1 MSYREAQTAD
11 KKKKKKERK
20 EKRKERNN
28 LPMYFKEIKAVT
40 EIAVKYFIIFIFE
53 KLKDLYDFS
62 NGKQLLYQFKNKSA

>member
-1 MSYREAQTAD
+1 
-11 KKKKKKERK
+11 
-20 EKRKERNN
+20 
-28 LPMYFKEIKAVT
+28 MYFKEIKAVT